1 MAEALSTS
9 RILKVQ
15 ASHPKVQVMLWSL
28 LMLSTVATTA
38 AVGCQAGGEPVIMS
52 E

>member
-1 MAEALSTS
+1 MAEAHSIS
-9 RILKVQ
+9 RICIP
-15 ASHPKVQVMLWSL
+15 SHPKVEVMLWSF